1 MLPGAWYTCWG
12 SMINWIKFDDTTT
25 LEIVQ
30 KSFEL
35 KLIFRYFS
43 GLVEWSMASHKL
55 NKVSKFRSD
64 SPACHIPKKDK
75 KMLVNTFLTMTN
87 FGQRYLCFA
96 ACHTLYNCVGY
107 DPNNEFMILI
117 YMNIIYFIAL
127 KPIPFVVLH
136 PSNFGQFWPVG
147 KSIENQAGKNEV
159 KVASWAHLFCP
170 FGVCDICHRC
180 VFLLCLNSKYKLW
193 KSWSLFCWSINARF
207 LLLSLWFSDLAKCKY
222 CQATFLISIDLW

>member
-1 MLPGAWYTCWG
+1 MSYSKEG
-12 SMINWIKFDDTTT
+12 
-25 LEIVQ
+25 Q
-30 KSFEL
+30 KDACQ
-35 KLIFRYFS
+35 YFS
-43 GLVEWSMASHKL
+43 NHDQFWSTLPLLCSLPYSLQLCGLWPKQWIH
-55 NKVSKFRSD
+55 D
-64 SPACHIPKKDK
+64 SYLHEYH
-75 KMLVNTFLTMTN
+75 LTLLL
-87 FGQRYLCFA
+87 Q
-96 ACHTLYNCVGY
+96 
-107 DPNNEFMILI
+107 
-117 YMNIIYFIAL
+117 
-127 KPIPFVVLH
+127 PIPFVVLH

-207 LLLSLWFSDLAKCKY
+207 LLVSLWFSDLAKCKY

>member
-1 MLPGAWYTCWG
+1 
-12 SMINWIKFDDTTT
+12 
-25 LEIVQ
+25 
-30 KSFEL
+30 
-35 KLIFRYFS
+35 
-43 GLVEWSMASHKL
+43 MASHKL
-55 NKVSKFRSD
+55 NKVSEQVWLSSMSYSKEGQKDACQYFSNHDQFWSTLPLLCSLPYSLQLCGLWPKQWIHD
-64 SPACHIPKKDK
+64 SYLHEYH
-75 KMLVNTFLTMTN
+75 LTLLL
-87 FGQRYLCFA
+87 Q
-96 ACHTLYNCVGY
+96 
-107 DPNNEFMILI
+107 
-117 YMNIIYFIAL
+117 
-127 KPIPFVVLH
+127 PIPFVVLH

>member
-87 FGQRYLCFA
+87 FGQRYLCSLPYSLQL
-96 ACHTLYNCVGY
+96 CGLWPKQWIHDSYLHEYHLTL
-107 DPNNEFMILI
+107 L
-117 YMNIIYFIAL
+117 L
-127 KPIPFVVLH
+127 QSIPFVVLH

-180 VFLLCLNSKYKLW
+180 VFLSSKVEMETMKNG
-193 KSWSLFCWSINARF
+193 LFLF
-207 LLLSLWFSDLAKCKY
+207 LVY
-222 CQATFLISIDLW
+222 